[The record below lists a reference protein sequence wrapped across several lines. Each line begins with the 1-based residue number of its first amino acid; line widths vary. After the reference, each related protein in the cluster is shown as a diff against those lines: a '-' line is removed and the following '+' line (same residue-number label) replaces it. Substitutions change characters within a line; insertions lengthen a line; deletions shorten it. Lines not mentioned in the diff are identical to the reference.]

1 MRKSNWIIAGII
13 VLASII
19 FLVMWFAMGFNL
31 VDDPFDLVLTICWW
45 VLVAVICIATHV
57 IEGRRQ
63 RTIRTTFLAPG
74 LVYNPETGVV
84 KLGSD
89 DNYVPAMRKILS
101 DLDYG
106 FDKKE
111 VKNDS
116 KIRFKYIVHTNK
128 FSDNGK
134 TWEGDVV
141 KVTNPNDVKKFTNEA
156 GLTKLL
162 EGLNA
167 A

>member
-1 MRKSNWIIAGII
+1 MRKSNWIIVGIL

-19 FLVMWFAMGFNL
+19 FLAMWYFLGFNL

-45 VLVAVICIATHV
+45 VLIVAICIVIHV
-57 IEGRRQ
+57 LENRRQ
-63 RTIRTTFLAPG
+63 RTIRTTFIAPG
-74 LVYNPETGVV
+74 LIYNNEIGVV
-84 KLGSD
+84 ELKSD
-89 DNYVPAMRKILS
+89 ERYVPVMKKLLN

-106 FDKKE
+106 FEKQDI
-111 VKNDS
+111 KNDA

-128 FSDNGK
+128 FSNNGR

-141 KVTNPNDVKKFTNEA
+141 KVTNPNDIKKFNNEA

-162 EGLNA
+162 ENVNA